1 VFFCTFAPSLA
12 LILFPFPI
20 MLSRRHLRVKVLQAI
35 YAYFQAGNQDLYQG
49 EKQLMLS
56 INKLYEL
63 FIWQL
68 SFFIELTRFAE
79 NRIEDNKKKHFPTA
93 EDLDPN
99 MRFINNSLLQTLSNN
114 KDFKRY
120 ESLYK
125 INWGEDQ
132 EVVRK
137 FYHQMRETPE
147 YQKYMQA
154 EKDDFA
160 NDKKLLIQLIE
171 RYFAEQDLLE
181 SFYEEKSIYFV
192 DDYHLV
198 SYLLIKFFKG
208 IDEDFNEFTAM
219 PHILKTANEE
229 DNEDL
234 DFVKK
239 LFRNSIINGE
249 EYASMVAAT
258 TANWEQDRI
267 AVMDMLILKMAL
279 AEIFTFRSI
288 PIKVSM
294 NEYIDISKFFS
305 TPRSKIFVNGVL
317 DRLIQTL
324 KAEGKIIKTGR
335 GLLES

>member
-1 VFFCTFAPSLA
+1 
-12 LILFPFPI
+12 

-49 EKQLMLS
+49 EKQLILS

-68 SFFIELTRFAE
+68 SFLIEVSRFAE
-79 NRIEDNKKKHFPTA
+79 NRMEENKKKHFPTA
-93 EDLDPN
+93 EDLEPN
-99 MRFINNSLLQTLSNN
+99 LRFINNRVLKSLTDN
-114 KDFKRY
+114 KDFRRY
-120 ESLYK
+120 ENLYK
-125 INWGEDQ
+125 INWSEEQ

-137 FYHQMRETPE
+137 FYNQMREASE
-147 YQKYMQA
+147 YQKYMLS
-154 EKDDFA
+154 ESNDFEE
-160 NDKKLLIQLIE
+160 DKKFLIQLVE
-171 RYFAEQDLLE
+171 RYFADQELLE
-181 SFYEEKSIYFV
+181 SFYEEKSIFFV
-192 DDYHLV
+192 DDYHLI

-208 IDEDFNEFTAM
+208 LSEDFNEWTAM
-219 PHILKTANEE
+219 PDILKTAKEE

-239 LFRNSIINGE
+239 LFRNTIIKGE
-249 EYASMVAAT
+249 EYAAMISAT

-324 KAEGKIIKTGR
+324 KAEGKIVKTGR
-335 GLLES
+335 GLVEN

>member
-1 VFFCTFAPSLA
+1 
-12 LILFPFPI
+12 
-20 MLSRRHLRVKVLQAI
+20 MLSRRHLRVKVLQAV
-35 YAYFQAGNQDLYQG
+35 YAYSQAGNQDLYQG
-49 EKQLMLS
+49 EKQLILS

-68 SFFIELTRFAE
+68 SFLIEVGRYAE

-93 EDLDPN
+93 DDLDPN
-99 MRFINNSLLQTLSNN
+99 LLFINNKVLKNLSEN
-114 KDFKRY
+114 KDFRRY
-120 ESLYK
+120 ENLYK

-132 EVVRK
+132 EIVRK
-137 FYHQMRETPE
+137 FYNQMRELPE
-147 YQKYMQA
+147 YQKYMLA
-154 EKDDFA
+154 ETNDFEE
-160 NDKKLLIQLIE
+160 DKKILIQLVE
-171 RYFAEQDLLE
+171 RYFAEQELLE

-208 IDEDFNEFTAM
+208 LKEDFNEWTAM
-219 PHILKTANEE
+219 PDILKTAKEE

-239 LFRNSIINGE
+239 LFRNTIIKGE
-249 EYASMVAAT
+249 EYATMISAT

-267 AVMDMLILKMAL
+267 AVMDMLILKLAL
-279 AEIFTFRSI
+279 SEIFTFSSI

-294 NEYIDISKFFS
+294 NEYIDISKFYS

-324 KAEGKIIKTGR
+324 KAEGKIVKTGR

>member
-1 VFFCTFAPSLA
+1 
-12 LILFPFPI
+12 

-49 EKQLMLS
+49 EKQLILS

-68 SFFIELTRFAE
+68 SFLIEVSRFAE
-79 NRIEDNKKKHFPTA
+79 NRMEENKKKHFPTA
-93 EDLDPN
+93 EDLEPN
-99 MRFINNSLLQTLSNN
+99 PRFINNRVLKNLSDN

-120 ESLYK
+120 ENLYK
-125 INWGEDQ
+125 INWSEGQ

-137 FYHQMRETPE
+137 FYNQMREAPE
-147 YQKYMQA
+147 FEKYMLS
-154 EKDDFA
+154 ETNDFEE
-160 NDKKLLIQLIE
+160 DKKFLIQLVE
-171 RYFAEQDLLE
+171 RYFADQDLLE

-192 DDYHLV
+192 DDYHLI

-208 IDEDFNEFTAM
+208 FNEDFNEWTVL
-219 PHILKTANEE
+219 PDILKTAKEE
-229 DNEDL
+229 ENEDL

-239 LFRNSIINGE
+239 LFRNTIIKGE
-249 EYASMVAAT
+249 EYASMISAT

-294 NEYIDISKFFS
+294 NEYIDISKFYS

-324 KAEGKIIKTGR
+324 KAEGKIVKTGR
-335 GLLES
+335 GLLEN

>member
-1 VFFCTFAPSLA
+1 
-12 LILFPFPI
+12 
-20 MLSRRHLRVKVLQAI
+20 MLSRRHLRVKVLQAV
-35 YAYFQAGNQDLYQG
+35 YAYSQAGNQDLYKG
-49 EKQLMLS
+49 EKQLILS

-68 SFFIELTRFAE
+68 SFLIEVGRYAE

-93 EDLDPN
+93 DDLDPN
-99 MRFINNSLLQTLSNN
+99 LLFINNKVLKSLSEN
-114 KDFKRY
+114 KDFRRY
-120 ESLYK
+120 ENLYK
-125 INWGEDQ
+125 TNWGEDQ
-132 EVVRK
+132 EIVRK
-137 FYHQMRETPE
+137 FYNQMRELPE
-147 YQKYMQA
+147 YQKYMLA
-154 EKDDFA
+154 ETNDFEE
-160 NDKKLLIQLIE
+160 DKKFLIQLVE
-171 RYFAEQDLLE
+171 RYFAEQELLE

-208 IDEDFNEFTAM
+208 LKEDFNEWTAM
-219 PHILKTANEE
+219 PDILKTAKEE

-239 LFRNSIINGE
+239 LFRNTIIKGE
-249 EYASMVAAT
+249 EYATMISAT

-267 AVMDMLILKMAL
+267 AVMDMLILKLAL
-279 AEIFTFRSI
+279 SEIFTFRSI

-294 NEYIDISKFFS
+294 NEYIDISKFYS

-324 KAEGKIIKTGR
+324 KAEGKIVKTGR

>member
-1 VFFCTFAPSLA
+1 
-12 LILFPFPI
+12 
-20 MLSRRHLRVKVLQAI
+20 MLSRRHLRVKVLQAV
-35 YAYFQAGNQDLYQG
+35 YAYFQSGNQDLYKG
-49 EKQLMLS
+49 EKQLILS

-68 SFFIELTRFAE
+68 SFLIELSRFAE
-79 NRIEDNKKKHFPTA
+79 NRMEENKKKHFPTA
-93 EDLDPN
+93 EDLEPN
-99 MRFINNSLLQTLSNN
+99 LRFINNRALKSLNDN

-120 ESLYK
+120 ENLYK
-125 INWGEDQ
+125 INWSEGQ

-137 FYHQMRETPE
+137 FYNQLRETPE
-147 YQKYMQA
+147 YQKYMHS
-154 EKDDFA
+154 EVNDFEE
-160 NDKKLLIQLIE
+160 DKKFLILLAE
-171 RYFAEQDLLE
+171 RYFADQELLE

-192 DDYHLV
+192 DDYHLI
-198 SYLLIKFFKG
+198 SYLIIKFFKG
-208 IDEDFNEFTAM
+208 MNEDFNEWTAM
-219 PHILKTANEE
+219 PDILKTAKEE

-239 LFRNSIINGE
+239 LFRNTLIKGE
-249 EYASMVAAT
+249 EYATMISAT

-294 NEYIDISKFFS
+294 NEYIDISKFYS

-324 KAEGKIIKTGR
+324 KAEGKIVKTGR
-335 GLLES
+335 GLLEN

>member
-1 VFFCTFAPSLA
+1 
-12 LILFPFPI
+12 
-20 MLSRRHLRVKVLQAI
+20 MLSRRHLRVKVLQAV
-35 YAYFQAGNQDLYQG
+35 YAYSQAGNQDLYQG
-49 EKQLMLS
+49 EKQLILS

-68 SFFIELTRFAE
+68 SFLIEVSRFAE
-79 NRIEDNKKKHFPTA
+79 NRMEENKKKHFPTA

-99 MRFINNSLLQTLSNN
+99 LRFINNKVLKILTDN
-114 KDFKRY
+114 KDFRRY
-120 ESLYK
+120 ENLYK
-125 INWGEDQ
+125 INWSEGQ

-137 FYHQMRETPE
+137 FYNQMREAPE
-147 YQKYMQA
+147 YQKYMLS
-154 EKDDFA
+154 ETNDFEE
-160 NDKKLLIQLIE
+160 DKKILIQLVE
-171 RYFAEQDLLE
+171 RYFADQELLE

-192 DDYHLV
+192 DDYHLI

-208 IDEDFNEFTAM
+208 MHEDFNEWTAL
-219 PHILKTANEE
+219 PDILKTAKEE

-239 LFRNSIINGE
+239 LFRNTIIKGE
-249 EYASMVAAT
+249 EYATMISAT

-294 NEYIDISKFFS
+294 NEYIDISKFYS

-324 KAEGKIIKTGR
+324 KAEGKIVKTGR

>member
-1 VFFCTFAPSLA
+1 M
-12 LILFPFPI
+12 I
-20 MLSRRHLRVKVLQAI
+20 
-35 YAYFQAGNQDLYQG
+35 
-49 EKQLMLS
+49 LS

-68 SFFIELTRFAE
+68 SFLIELSRFAE
-79 NRIEDNKKKHFPTA
+79 NRMEENKKKHFPTA
-93 EDLDPN
+93 EDLEPN
-99 MRFINNSLLQTLSNN
+99 HRFINNKALKILNDN

-120 ESLYK
+120 ENLYK
-125 INWGEDQ
+125 INWSEGQ

-137 FYHQMRETPE
+137 FYNQMREAPE
-147 YQKYMQA
+147 YQKYMLS
-154 EKDDFA
+154 ESNDFEE
-160 NDKKLLIQLIE
+160 DKKFLILLAE
-171 RYFAEQDLLE
+171 RYFADQELLE

-192 DDYHLV
+192 DDYHLI

-208 IDEDFNEFTAM
+208 MDESFNEWTAM
-219 PHILKTANEE
+219 PDILKTAKEE

-239 LFRNSIINGE
+239 LFRNTLIKGE
-249 EYASMVAAT
+249 EYATMISAT

-294 NEYIDISKFFS
+294 NEYIDISKFYS

-324 KAEGKIIKTGR
+324 KAEGKIVKTGR
-335 GLLES
+335 GLLEN